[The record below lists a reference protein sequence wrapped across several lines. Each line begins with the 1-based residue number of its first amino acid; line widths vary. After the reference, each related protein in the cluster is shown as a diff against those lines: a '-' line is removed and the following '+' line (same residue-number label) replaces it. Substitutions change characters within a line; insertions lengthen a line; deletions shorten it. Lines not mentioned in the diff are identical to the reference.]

1 VDSNRGVSKAL
12 RGNPNAYIKEK
23 MGTNNPVP
31 KLDYRLPAASPGGKE
46 GQEPQMQSF
55 SGIENDHI
63 ANIHRMDDKQL
74 FPHQTQSVIQKAS
87 QKQSVVGNTCI
98 IPNLPTRA
106 SEAVPEPVDKTLS
119 SRNTV
124 QKPWVER
131 TYRGK
136 SSLSTNSRE
145 TFKVEELCGLQPRP
159 SMLTSRD
166 RGKFPESTQK
176 VPWPLKSPQGE
187 HQFLTI
193 LT

>member
-1 VDSNRGVSKAL
+1 
-12 RGNPNAYIKEK
+12 

-55 SGIENDHI
+55 SDIENDHI